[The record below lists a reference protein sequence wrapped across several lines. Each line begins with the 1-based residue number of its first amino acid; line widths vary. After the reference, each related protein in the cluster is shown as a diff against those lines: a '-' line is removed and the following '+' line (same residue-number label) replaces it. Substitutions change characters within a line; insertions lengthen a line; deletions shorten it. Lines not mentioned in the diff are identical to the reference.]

1 MLIKSYSKI
10 NLSLRVLKRLK
21 SGLHDIESNSF
32 LINLF
37 DEIEIKKIKNKND
50 IIIFKGKFIKHIN
63 KKNNSIVITLN
74 LLRKLKILK
83 DRYKIVINKKIP
95 VFSGLGGGT
104 SNAFFLVKYFFK
116 KKLNKKIIAILEKK
130 IGSDLR
136 LFLHK
141 QIHQKKLKKILNY
154 KKKFNFYILIV
165 YSNLKCSTKEI
176 YSKVN
181 NFNPP
186 SKVEYSKIK
195 DKDKLLEFLSKDINN
210 LQGIVEKKSYKIK
223 KIVSYIKSLKG
234 CNISRMTGSGSVCFG
249 IFKNRLLA
257 IKGLKKI
264 KRKFPKYWSIFT
276 KTI

>member
-10 NLSLRVLKRLK
+10 NLSLRVLKKLK
-21 SGLHDIESNSF
+21 NGLHDIESNSF

-63 KKNNSIVITLN
+63 KKNNSIVISLN

-83 DRYKIVINKKIP
+83 YRYKIVVNKKIP

-104 SNAFFLVKYFFK
+104 SNAFFLVKYFLK
-116 KKLNKKIIAILEKK
+116 KKINKKIIAILEKK

-136 LFLHK
+136 LFTHK
-141 QIHQKKLKKILNY
+141 QVHQKKLKKILFY
-154 KKKFNFYILIV
+154 EKKFNFYVLLV

-181 NFNPP
+181 KINPP

-195 DKDKLLEFLSKDINN
+195 NKDKLLKFLSKDINN
-210 LQGIVEKKSYKIK
+210 LQGIVERKSYKIK
-223 KIVSYIKSLKG
+223 KIVSYIEALNG

-257 IKGLKKI
+257 MKGLKRI
-264 KRKFPKYWSIFT
+264 KRKFPKYWSIVT